1 MGTIVNTMIQGLTE
15 QMVQARLN
23 SADASGF
30 LFGKHFP
37 VKKVNGFNWK
47 TLTNQLEKKNV
58 AADLHT
64 DNGTIMRKRRPIF
77 ESARGD
83 IPFISISRELS
94 RSEIKDYQTALAF
107 AQDEDATKL
116 VEYWGNDVDFCFNG
130 VQSEEEYIAWKLA
143 SNAGVLKFT
152 TTTNATYA
160 NEFDLDYD
168 VDDEMKTKSSV
179 DWNSKSTADII
190 GDLAKFVKLG
200 KDHNLNLKYAF
211 INLDELY
218 KICSAEQI
226 IKQCASFAANA
237 LGISQTPDLAAVN
250 TMLAK
255 QAWLNGIQLRVID
268 QTITREFSDGSQT
281 SGNPFEN
288 SRMILSESEI
298 LGSTQY
304 DILQEKEESLCTY
317 LDMSHALARRILS
330 CRDQYKTFSQFADLL
345 KTKEITRT
353 RIQRALLHMLLH
365 IQSVPAQ
372 IPYAR
377 VLGFRKNSSALLGKI
392 KKCGS
397 IPLLTRLPDAA
408 AVLENAP
415 QAMDLL
421 NKTTFASNLY
431 ESILAQKNSVSYVHE
446 YRQQIIIV

>member
-1 MGTIVNTMIQGLTE
+1 MGTIVNTMILGLTE

-83 IPFISISRELS
+83 IPFISISRELT

-107 AQDEDATKL
+107 AQDEDAAKL

-130 VQSEEEYIAWKLA
+130 VQSEEEFIAWKLA
-143 SNAGVLKFT
+143 SNAGLLRFT

-160 NEFDLDYD
+160 NEFDLNYD
-168 VDDEMKTKSSV
+168 VDEEVKLKSTV
-179 DWNSKSTADII
+179 DWANKSTADII
-190 GDLAKFVKLG
+190 GDLMTAVKFAKSKS
-200 KDHNLNLKYAF
+200 LNPKFAF

-218 KICSAEQI
+218 KVCSADQI
-226 IKQCASFAANA
+226 IKKCASFAANA
-237 LGISQTPDLAAVN
+237 LNISQTPDLATVN
-250 TMLAK
+250 AMLTK
-255 QAWLNGIQLRVID
+255 EAWLNGIQLRVID
-268 QTITREFSDGSQT
+268 QTITREFSDGSSI

-304 DILQEKEESLCTY
+304 DILQENEDT
-317 LDMSHALARRILS
+317 ILRAVRAHTVVKKYGTIEPKS
-330 CRDQYKTFSQFADLL
+330 EVTIGQADAIPVFD
-345 KTKEITRT
+345 TAYRNIYVRT
-353 RIQRALLHMLLH
+353 D
-365 IQSVPAQ
+365 
-372 IPYAR
+372 
-377 VLGFRKNSSALLGKI
+377 GK
-392 KKCGS
+392 
-397 IPLLTRLPDAA
+397 DW
-408 AVLENAP
+408 E
-415 QAMDLL
+415 
-421 NKTTFASNLY
+421 
-431 ESILAQKNSVSYVHE
+431 
-446 YRQQIIIV
+446 